1 MLGRIYTGR
10 LPTTQANLDL
20 INARIK
26 KVQSDMTILDN
37 QVSAGQID
45 NRVAAYKRQQLIG
58 EVDELRRVIA
68 NSRLSTPSYKTPSD
82 IRTGKPAKKYISY
95 SDSRAFISDYDGPA
109 PINKVPSNWQA
120 TELTELDVPDLTV
133 QTGAKTMW
141 PSHWPGNHS
150 PMIMQA
156 VMQAG
161 EINGRQIIDPRTK
174 DMRLQLDIVNYH
186 IDMEAAIMLRARY
199 EELKGVVKSNP
210 AFTYGDSSL
219 VNMIIGKINI
229 QITEA
234 EGLIAERRRSMNA
247 AKEIEEVA
255 QRKIDNPYTGQDDTN
270 SGNEEV
276 EIIPE
281 QAAKT
286 KPKLEQNRDTKK
298 QKSC

>member
-20 INARIK
+20 INARIR

-82 IRTGKPAKKYISY
+82 IRNGKPAKKYISY

-109 PINKVPSNWQA
+109 PINKVPSDWQA

-133 QTGAKTMW
+133 QTGAYAMW

-150 PMIMQA
+150 PMILEA

-161 EINGRQIIDPRTK
+161 EINGRQLIDPRTK

-186 IDMEAAIMLRARY
+186 IDMEACLLYTSPSPRDR
-199 EELKGVVKSNP
+199 LKSRMP
-210 AFTYGDSSL
+210 SS
-219 VNMIIGKINI
+219 
-229 QITEA
+229 A
-234 EGLIAERRRSMNA
+234 
-247 AKEIEEVA
+247 
-255 QRKIDNPYTGQDDTN
+255 
-270 SGNEEV
+270 
-276 EIIPE
+276 
-281 QAAKT
+281 
-286 KPKLEQNRDTKK
+286 
-298 QKSC
+298 